1 MCVQSYH
8 FLSLFLN
15 LNIRLNSV
23 IPLFQMNL
31 VKLDAIDSTN
41 DYLKDL
47 VRTMNVENYT
57 VVTAEHQTNGKGQR
71 GATWASEKGKNLI
84 MSMLV
89 RDFATTGTTMFD
101 LNIVVSLA
109 VLQALDS
116 LDIRK
121 LSIKWPNDIMSDD
134 KKIGGILIEN
144 SFKSDNTVDSI
155 IGIGLNVNQ
164 IEFENLP
171 QASSLAV
178 ITKSTFDKELVLE
191 KIANA
196 IQEHIKS
203 WPSNSQQFQNTYTN
217 LLFKNG
223 EMMVFQASDDSFFN
237 GTIKGITSVGRLVIE
252 NDNGTQLD
260 FDIKEV
266 KMIF

>member
-1 MCVQSYH
+1 
-8 FLSLFLN
+8 
-15 LNIRLNSV
+15 
-23 IPLFQMNL
+23 MNL

-47 VRTMNVENYT
+47 VRKLEVENYT
-57 VVTAEHQTNGKGQR
+57 VVTAEHQTKGKGQR
-71 GATWASEKGKNLI
+71 GSAWTSEKGKNLI

-89 RDFATTGTTMFD
+89 RNFANSGAVMFD
-101 LNIVVSLA
+101 LNILVSLA
-109 VLQALDS
+109 VLHALDS
-116 LDIRK
+116 LDIPK

-155 IGIGLNVNQ
+155 VGIGLNVNQ

-178 ITKSTFDKELVLE
+178 ITGATFDKEHVLE

-203 WPSNSQQFQNTYTN
+203 WSINAAQLQKTYTN
-217 LLFKNG
+217 LLFKK
-223 EMMVFQASDDSFFN
+223 EELMVFQASDNSFFN
-237 GTIKGITSVGRLVIE
+237 GTIKGITSIGRLVIE
-252 NDNGTQLD
+252 IDKGTLLD

>member
-1 MCVQSYH
+1 MK
-8 FLSLFLN
+8 
-15 LNIRLNSV
+15 
-23 IPLFQMNL
+23 L

-47 VRTMNVENYT
+47 VRTMNAENYT
-57 VVTAEHQTNGKGQR
+57 VVTAEHQTKGKGQR
-71 GATWASEKGKNLI
+71 GSTWASEKGKNLI

-89 RDFATTGTTMFD
+89 RDFINSGTAMFD

-116 LDIRK
+116 LDIPK

-155 IGIGLNVNQ
+155 VGIGLNVNQ
-164 IEFENLP
+164 LNFENLT

-178 ITKSTFDKELVLE
+178 ITGSSFDKEHILE

-196 IQEHIKS
+196 IQDYLKS
-203 WPSNSQQFQNTYTN
+203 WPNNGQQLQNTYTN
-217 LLFKNG
+217 LLFKK
-223 EMMVFQASDDSFFN
+223 EELMVFQASDDSFFN
-237 GTIKGITSVGRLVIE
+237 GTIKGITTGGRLVIE
-252 NDNGTQLD
+252 NDKGTRLD

>member
-1 MCVQSYH
+1 
-8 FLSLFLN
+8 
-15 LNIRLNSV
+15 
-23 IPLFQMNL
+23 MNL

-47 VRTMNVENYT
+47 VRTMFIENYT

-71 GATWASEKGKNLI
+71 GSTWASEKGKNLI
-84 MSMLV
+84 ISMLV
-89 RDFATTGTTMFD
+89 RDFTTTGTAMFD

-116 LDIRK
+116 LDIPK

-144 SFKSDNTVDSI
+144 SFKSDNTVESI
-155 IGIGLNVNQ
+155 VGIGINVNQ

-178 ITKSTFDKELVLE
+178 IAKSTFDKELVLE
-191 KIANA
+191 KIVNA
-196 IQEHIKS
+196 IQDHIKS
-203 WPSNSQQFQNTYTN
+203 WSRNAAQLQKTYTN
-217 LLFKNG
+217 LLFKKG
-223 EMMVFQASDDSFFN
+223 EMMVFQASDSSFFN
-237 GTIKGITSVGRLVIE
+237 GTIVGITSAGRLVLE
-252 NDNGTQLD
+252 NDKGTLLD

-266 KMIF
+266 RMIF